1 MRRAAAILSVP
12 VMLAI
17 AAGCGGSHSDAT
29 KSNQSESSPFTYAAS
44 APLHYVDRSVV
55 NHGYPI
61 AVHDV
66 AFTSSGKR
74 VDAMLVVPPGKG
86 PFPAVV
92 YLHGTGGDRT
102 ELLVP
107 ATWMAARGVVALT
120 ITTPELAATSGTASQ
135 KLVAQREAAVAT
147 VVAARRAVDL
157 LQSLPRVD
165 DDRIALVGWSSGARV
180 GAIVAGVDQRVKAF
194 DLLSAGSRPV
204 SEYASPAPAE
214 LRPAIEQELGAVD
227 PLRWVKLAPAHTIL
241 LQDGTSDDV
250 VPRVALDALAAAA
263 GKAAEVRWYDQ
274 GHAPSNAAWADQLD
288 WTADRLGV
296 AGPIVKGA
304 AAGP

>member
-1 MRRAAAILSVP
+1 MRRAAAILPAV
-12 VMLAI
+12 VLLAI
-17 AAGCGGSHSDAT
+17 AAGCGGSPSGGSQA
-29 KSNQSESSPFTYAAS
+29 QAPESSPFAYNAS
-44 APLHYVDRSVV
+44 APLDYTDRGVV

-66 AFTSSGKR
+66 SYASGGKT
-74 VDAMLVVPPGKG
+74 VDAMLAVPPGKG

-120 ITTPELAATSGTASQ
+120 ITMPELMSATGTASQ
-135 KLVAQREAAVAT
+135 KLVAQRKAAVAA

-157 LQSLPRVD
+157 LQSLPQVD
-165 DDRIALVGWSSGARV
+165 DERIALVGWSSGARV
-180 GAIVAGVDQRVKAF
+180 GAIVAGVDRRVKAF
-194 DLLSAGSRPV
+194 DLLSAGSPPV
-204 SEYASPAPAE
+204 SEYASQAPAD

-227 PLRWVKLAPAHTIL
+227 PLRWVKLARAHTIL
-241 LQDGTSDDV
+241 LQDGKSDEV
-250 VPRVALDALAAAA
+250 VPRAALDALAAAA

-274 GHAPSNAAWADQLD
+274 GHAPSNAAWADQLA

-304 AAGP
+304 TSGP

>member
-1 MRRAAAILSVP
+1 MKA
-12 VMLAI
+12 LALLV
-17 AAGCGGSHSDAT
+17 AVLVVTAGCGGTSPGREEDSTPFAYD
-29 KSNQSESSPFTYAAS
+29 SSQS
-44 APLHYVDRSVV
+44 LGYVDRGVV

-66 AFTSSGKR
+66 SFTSSGKR

-120 ITTPELAATSGTASQ
+120 ITMPELGTTTGTASQ
-135 KLVAQREAAVAT
+135 KLIAQRKAAVAA

-157 LQSLPRVD
+157 LQSLPQVD

-194 DLLSAGSRPV
+194 DLLSAGSPPV
-204 SEYASPAPAE
+204 SEYASQAPAE

-227 PLRWVKLAPAHTIL
+227 PLRWVELAPAHTIL
-241 LQDGTSDDV
+241 LQDGTSDEV
-250 VPRVALDALAAAA
+250 VPRAALDVLAAAA

-274 GHAPSNAAWADQLD
+274 GHAPSKAAWADQLD

-304 AAGP
+304 ASGP

>member
-1 MRRAAAILSVP
+1 AFALLVAVLIVT
-12 VMLAI
+12 
-17 AAGCGGSHSDAT
+17 AGCGGTGPGRETDST
-29 KSNQSESSPFTYAAS
+29 PFTYDGA
-44 APLHYVDRSVV
+44 APLDYVDHGVV

-61 AVHDV
+61 VVHDV
-66 AFTSSGKR
+66 SYTSSGKQI
-74 VDAMLVVPPGKG
+74 DAMLAVPPGKG

-120 ITTPELAATSGTASQ
+120 ITTPEMAATSGTASQ

-194 DLLSAGSRPV
+194 DLLS
-204 SEYASPAPAE
+204 
-214 LRPAIEQELGAVD
+214 
-227 PLRWVKLAPAHTIL
+227 
-241 LQDGTSDDV
+241 
-250 VPRVALDALAAAA
+250 
-263 GKAAEVRWYDQ
+263 
-274 GHAPSNAAWADQLD
+274 
-288 WTADRLGV
+288 
-296 AGPIVKGA
+296 
-304 AAGP
+304 

>member
-1 MRRAAAILSVP
+1 MRRAAAILPIVL
-12 VMLAI
+12 LAI
-17 AAGCGGSHSDAT
+17 AAGCGSSPAGGT
-29 KSNQSESSPFTYAAS
+29 KSDQAERSPFTYDAS
-44 APLHYVDRSVV
+44 APLHYVDRGVV
-55 NHGYPI
+55 NRGYPI

-66 AFTSSGKR
+66 SFTSTGGRR
-74 VDAMLVVPPGKG
+74 VDAMLALPPGPG

-120 ITTPELAATSGTASQ
+120 ITMPELATTTGTASQ
-135 KLVAQREAAVAT
+135 KLVAQRQAAVAA
-147 VVAARRAVDL
+147 VVAARRAVDA
-157 LQSLPRVD
+157 LQALPQVD

-194 DLLSAGSRPV
+194 DLLSVGSPPV
-204 SEYASPAPAE
+204 SEYAAQAPAE
-214 LRPAIEQELGAVD
+214 LRSAVEQELGDVD
-227 PLRWVKLAPAHTIL
+227 PLRWVKLARTNTIL
-241 LQDGTSDDV
+241 LQDGKSDEV
-250 VPRVALDALAAAA
+250 VPRAALDALAAAA

-274 GHAPSNAAWADQLD
+274 GHAPSNAVWADQLD

>member
-1 MRRAAAILSVP
+1 MRCLTFLAAVAVTAS
-12 VMLAI
+12 
-17 AAGCGGSHSDAT
+17 AAGCGGT
-29 KSNQSESSPFTYAAS
+29 KSHQAESTPFTYAAS
-44 APLHYVDRSVV
+44 GPLHYVDRGVV

-66 AFTSSGKR
+66 SFTSSGKR
-74 VDAMLVVPPGKG
+74 IDAMLVVPPGKG
-86 PFPAVV
+86 LFPAVV

-120 ITTPELAATSGTASQ
+120 ITMPELGATTGTASQ
-135 KLVAQREAAVAT
+135 KLVAQRKAAVAA

-157 LQSLPRVD
+157 LQSLPQVD

-180 GAIVAGVDQRVKAF
+180 GAIVAGLDQRVKAF
-194 DLLSAGSRPV
+194 DLLSAGSPPV
-204 SEYASPAPAE
+204 SEYASQAPAE

-227 PLRWVKLAPAHTIL
+227 PLRWVKLARARTIL
-241 LQDGTSDDV
+241 LQDGTRDEV
-250 VPRVALDALAAAA
+250 VPRAALDALAAAA

-296 AGPIVKGA
+296 AGPVVEGA